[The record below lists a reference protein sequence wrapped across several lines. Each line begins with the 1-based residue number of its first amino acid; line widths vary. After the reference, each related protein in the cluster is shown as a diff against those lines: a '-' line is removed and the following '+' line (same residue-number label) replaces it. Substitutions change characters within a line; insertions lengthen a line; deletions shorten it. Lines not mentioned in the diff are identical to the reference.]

1 MPDSYPRFR
10 PVDLPTNE
18 DDAREGAF
26 EALYA
31 GQRARVVAYVL
42 RRCEGAEDAA
52 DVIAE
57 TFLVAWRRI
66 DEVPAGDRARLWLY
80 GVARRAL
87 ANQRRGERR
96 RVQLVGRLRDDIA
109 RGYAFERPS
118 SASAK
123 IAVAFRSLAERDR
136 EILAL
141 QGWEGLDPGEIAVV
155 LGCSRN
161 AARIRLHRARRQ
173 LAGALNVA
181 QEQTGSY
188 TRGLPQRASDVD
200 HPEPDPSSG
209 ARPGRPEDELPLRGD
224 IL

>member
-1 MPDSYPRFR
+1 
-10 PVDLPTNE
+10 
-18 DDAREGAF
+18 
-26 EALYA
+26 
-31 GQRARVVAYVL
+31 
-42 RRCEGAEDAA
+42 
-52 DVIAE
+52 VIAE

-109 RGYAFERPS
+109 RGYVFERPS
-118 SASAK
+118 SASAE

-141 QGWEGLDPGEIAVV
+141 QGWEGLDAGEIAVV
-155 LGCSRN
+155 FGCSRN

-173 LAGALNVA
+173 LAGALNVT
-181 QEQTGSY
+181 QEQAGAR

-200 HPEPDPSSG
+200 HPEPAPG
-209 ARPGRPEDELPLRGD
+209 PGVRPGRPEDDVPSRGD